1 MVSFFYSLPIL
12 VALDMINYKYLQLIV
27 SSLILSVFTIQ
38 ILLMF
43 VFMTKNWHPRRYYT
57 HLLMLLRILNF
68 LMHLLY
74 LKVRCIYDKNT
85 LVEYIHPLLNMTF
98 DIFFV
103 NISTRKIYTSMILYL
118 RLKSQAVER
127 DRVSYVRLENKILQ
141 KRSLLSYWFVSIVY
155 ENETSRIFLK

>member
-1 MVSFFYSLPIL
+1 
-12 VALDMINYKYLQLIV
+12 
-27 SSLILSVFTIQ
+27 
-38 ILLMF
+38 
-43 VFMTKNWHPRRYYT
+43 
-57 HLLMLLRILNF
+57 
-68 LMHLLY
+68 MHL
-74 LKVRCIYDKNT
+74 VIYDKNT

-141 KRSLLSYWFVSIVY
+141 KRFLLSY
-155 ENETSRIFLK
+155 